1 MSVRLFKILIFNV
14 LMLWAGCLAA
24 QQYANN
30 SVLEDGTLYKIGV
43 VEEGVYRISFDELAL
58 AGVDV
63 ASLNPNK
70 ISMYGNIATVLPE
83 ANNTR
88 IYDDLQEM
96 SILVDNDG
104 IVFYGQASAPWQR
117 TDGHILHQTNYYSD
131 TAYYFLKIDNQ
142 LDGNRI
148 TAQEQSE
155 EEPSETITSFLDKDF
170 HEIDLR
176 NYYHRGRKWY
186 GEEINGENK
195 VLTIPFSFKNAI
207 ITKPGYLE
215 SCFVG
220 SSSSENFNIR
230 LKINGSQVGDDIS
243 INKVGEHYFGVEKTV
258 STDFSVIGDNVNV
271 SFEVL
276 SDNAATLMWLDYVT
290 LNVWRSLVYDDKQ
303 LQFSWQESGQS
314 NTVLVKIGNA
324 SNDMVVLDIKN
335 PLSPKI
341 QNYTISGNE
350 IRFKQQDDHN
360 SYITYKNADLQR
372 VNSIRKIENQNLHA
386 MNEADMLIITDKIFE
401 AQAEEIKEIHE
412 EIDGLHSEIVFVDE
426 IYNEFATG
434 QGDIT
439 GIRNFI
445 KMVYKRS
452 DDLKYVLLLGRG
464 TNDYKNIEGYSN
476 SFVPPYEAYNSVNDI
491 TAYVSDDYYGLMD
504 DNEGEECKGHVDIG
518 IGRMPV
524 VDADEAE
531 IVVGK
536 IRRYINSTKYN
547 GSWRNEVLLL
557 ADHKKE
563 YAKACDALERM
574 VDTMKPALNINKIY
588 TDAYVR
594 KPLASG
600 GYCYPEVTSSLIEK
614 INEGIMLMT
623 YLGHGGVQGLS
634 DSNIFRIKDL
644 SKLTNYNQLPFMVT
658 GTCEMSAFD
667 DATFISLGEKLFKMD
682 EGGAIAMFTTTR
694 PTVSQTNQ
702 TIIGNLYRRLFSND
716 NIQTM
721 RMGDII
727 RLTKDDN
734 TSNSSNYVSYVF
746 FGDPALRF
754 NYPEKSITINYVNG
768 DNLDETKAVA
778 PMDALTLEGFVRKDN
793 GTVDTGFNGL
803 LYPKMYDN
811 KSGYTTLNNLGVSGN
826 VYSFTSYTDVLYE
839 GKVSVVKGRFSFTCY
854 VPKSVNNQ
862 NGMARLSFYAADTI
876 RETDATGYFKN
887 IVVEG
892 HSSVSPDNEG
902 PEIKL
907 LWDGVQDAYN
917 VENHGSLSAELHDP
931 QGIYHYNSTIGRDIT
946 LTIESDYSCNTLILN
961 NYYEQTIDDFTS
973 GSLCVDI
980 EWLDEGE
987 NKLTLRAWDT
997 HDNSNTATM
1006 VLYVPK
1012 EQHDNVMRNVM
1023 NYPNPFSDYTVINI
1037 DYSKKNVIVDVEI
1050 QIYDICGRL
1059 VNIMKYNNLSSDNI
1073 KIEWDGCDETGGHLG
1088 NGVYI
1093 YKVFVRD
1100 NEGDELHTQQKMI
1113 IVR

>member
-1 MSVRLFKILIFNV
+1 MSRKVFKILIFSV
-14 LMLWAGCLAA
+14 LMLLMGYAEA
-24 QQYANN
+24 QRFTDN
-30 SVLEDGTLYKIGV
+30 SVLKDGDLYKIGV
-43 VEEGVYRISFDELAL
+43 VGEGVYRICYDELAA

-70 ISMYGNIATVLPE
+70 ISLYGNIATVLPE
-83 ANNTR
+83 ANITR
-88 IYDDLQEM
+88 TYDDLQEI
-96 SILVDNDG
+96 SIMVDDDG
-104 IVFYGQASAPWQR
+104 IVFYGQDAAPWRR
-117 TDGHILHQTNYYSD
+117 TNGHILHQTNYFSD
-131 TAYYFLKIDNQ
+131 TTYYFLKLDNQ
-142 LDGNRI
+142 SDGSRI
-148 TAQEQSE
+148 TMQEQYD
-155 EEPSETITSFLDKDF
+155 EEPSETITSFLDKDY
-170 HEIDLR
+170 HEVDMR
-176 NYYHRGRKWY
+176 NYFHRGRKWY
-186 GEEINGENK
+186 GEEINGEDK
-195 VLTIPFSFKNAI
+195 VLTIPFSFKNAD
-207 ITKPGYLE
+207 ITKPGYIE

-220 SSSSENFNIR
+220 SSASESFNIQ
-230 LKINGSQVGDDIS
+230 LKINGIQFIDDVS
-243 INKVGEHYFGVEKTV
+243 VNKVGEHQFGVEKTI
-258 STDFSVIGDNVNV
+258 STDFDVTGDEVNV
-271 SFEVL
+271 SYEVL
-276 SDNAATLMWLDYVT
+276 SDNAATLMWLDYIT
-290 LNVWRSLVYDDKQ
+290 LNVWRSLVYDNNH
-303 LQFSWQESGQS
+303 LQFSWQESGE
-314 NTVLVKIGNA
+314 NKTVMVKIRNA
-324 SNDMVVLDIKN
+324 SNDIVVLDIKN

-350 IRFKQQDDHN
+350 IRFKQQDGHN
-360 SYITYKNADLQR
+360 SYIAYKNSDLQR
-372 VNSIRKIENQNLHA
+372 VKFIRKTDNQNIHA
-386 MNEADMLIITDKIFE
+386 INEADMLIITDRIF
-401 AQAEEIKEIHE
+401 AVQAEEIKEIHE
-412 EIDGLHSEIVFVDE
+412 EIDGLRSEIVFVDE

-445 KMVYKRS
+445 KMVYQRC
-452 DDLKYVLLLGRG
+452 DELKYVLLLGRG
-464 TNDYKNIEGYSN
+464 NNDYKNIEGYSN
-476 SFVPPYEAYNSVNDI
+476 NFVPPYEAYNSVNDI
-491 TAYVSDDYYGLMD
+491 SAYVTDDYYGLMD
-504 DNEGEECKGHVDIG
+504 DDEGLECKGHVDIG
-518 IGRMPV
+518 IGRIPV

-531 IVVGK
+531 IVIGK
-536 IRRYINSTKYN
+536 IRRYINATKYK
-547 GSWRNEVLLL
+547 GSWRNELLLL

-574 VDTMKPALNINKIY
+574 VDTMKPAFNVNKIY
-588 TDAYVR
+588 ADAYVR

-600 GYCYPEVTSSLIEK
+600 GYCYPEVTSSLVEK
-614 INEGIMLMT
+614 INWGLFILT
-623 YLGHGGVQGLS
+623 YLGHGGVRGLG
-634 DSNIFRIKDL
+634 DSNLFRINDL
-644 SKLTNYNQLPFMVT
+644 SKLTNYNQLPFVVT

-667 DATFISLGEKLFKMD
+667 DATFISLGEKMFKMD

-702 TIIGNLYRRLFSND
+702 TIIGNLYRRLFAGD
-716 NIQTM
+716 NIMTM

-727 RLTKDDN
+727 RITKDDN
-734 TSNSSNYVSYVF
+734 LSNSSNYLSYVF

-754 NYPEKSITINYVNG
+754 SYPERNITISYVNG
-768 DNLDETKAVA
+768 DNLDETKSVA
-778 PMDALTLEGFVRKDN
+778 PMDALTVEGFVRKDN
-793 GTVDTGFNGL
+793 GTVDTGFNGF

-839 GKVSVVKGRFSFTCY
+839 GQVSVVKGRFSFTCL

-876 RETDATGYFKN
+876 RETDASGYFKN

-907 LWDGVQDAYN
+907 LWDGVEDAYN

-961 NYYEQTIDDFTS
+961 KYYEQKIDDFTK

-997 HDNSNTATM
+997 HDNSNTATL
-1006 VLYVPK
+1006 VLYVQK
-1012 EQHDNVMRNVM
+1012 EQHEYVMRNVM

-1037 DYSKKNVIVDVEI
+1037 DYSKKNVMVDVEI
-1050 QIYDICGRL
+1050 QIYDICGQL
-1059 VNIMKYNNLSSDNI
+1059 VNILKYNNLSSDNL

-1093 YKVFVRD
+1093 YKVYVRD
-1100 NEGDELHTQQKMI
+1100 NEGDELNTQQKMI